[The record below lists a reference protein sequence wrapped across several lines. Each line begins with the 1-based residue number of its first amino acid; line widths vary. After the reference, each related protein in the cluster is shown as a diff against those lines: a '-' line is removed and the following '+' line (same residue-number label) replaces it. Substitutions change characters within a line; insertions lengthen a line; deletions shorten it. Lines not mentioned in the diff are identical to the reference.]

1 MSEKQK
7 KERIRT
13 AGVRGEPP
21 AQPSLLMEILFL
33 LMKIAVIVLAFI
45 LVFTFMFG
53 LCRNPDASMVPAVKD
68 GDLVM
73 FYRLDK
79 DYVFQD
85 MVVLEFKEKKQVR
98 RVLATAGDTVDIT
111 EDGLLVNGA
120 LLQEQG
126 IYSPTKRYEAGV
138 EFPLTIGEGEVF
150 VLGDSRENGTDSR
163 IYGAVRIKDT
173 LGKVM
178 LILRWRDV

>member
-1 MSEKQK
+1 MTEKQK
-7 KERIRT
+7 YERIRT

-33 LMKIAVIVLAFI
+33 LIKIAVIILAFV

-85 MVVLEFKEKKQVR
+85 MLVVEFEGKKQVR

-120 LLQEQG
+120 LLQEQE
-126 IYSPTKRYEAGV
+126 IYTSTKRYEAGV

-150 VLGDSRENGTDSR
+150 VLGDSRDNAADSR
-163 IYGAVRIKDT
+163 IYGAVKNKDT

-178 LILRWRDV
+178 LILRWRNI